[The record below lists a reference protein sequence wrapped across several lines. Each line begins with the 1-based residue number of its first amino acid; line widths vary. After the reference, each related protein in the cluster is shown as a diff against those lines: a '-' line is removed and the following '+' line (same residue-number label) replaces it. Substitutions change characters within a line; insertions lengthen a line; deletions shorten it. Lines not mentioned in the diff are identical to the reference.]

1 MTKTKE
7 SNEPLSLVEAPERS
21 EGGSTSEAARTT
33 EVSAKA
39 KRRRFTAEH
48 KRRILREAEA
58 CKKPGELGALLRREG
73 LYSST
78 LSSWR
83 AARDRGEIAGLN
95 GKKRGPK
102 PKQNTARDQ
111 RVVEL
116 ERENQKLKRHL
127 EQAKAIIEV
136 QKKVSQLLGIQ
147 LPETGEVDS

>member
-1 MTKTKE
+1 
-7 SNEPLSLVEAPERS
+7 
-21 EGGSTSEAARTT
+21 
-33 EVSAKA
+33 
-39 KRRRFTAEH
+39 
-48 KRRILREAEA
+48 
-58 CKKPGELGALLRREG
+58 LLRREG

-102 PKQNTARDQ
+102 PKQSDARDKAI
-111 RVVEL
+111 VEL
-116 ERENQKLKRHL
+116 RRENQKLMRHL